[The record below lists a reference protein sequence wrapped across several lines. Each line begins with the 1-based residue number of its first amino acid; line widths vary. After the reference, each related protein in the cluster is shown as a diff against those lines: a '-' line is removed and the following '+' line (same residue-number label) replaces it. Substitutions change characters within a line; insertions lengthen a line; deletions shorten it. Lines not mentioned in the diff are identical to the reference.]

1 MNFMKKLNITQY
13 SIFSYIFFFALIFIP
28 MSLVWYATSKQSVM
42 KQVELSTKN
51 VLLQSKA
58 SFESDLTQLD
68 LLAQQLPYDSAIS
81 LSKLADP
88 YETIASRSALLKYRL
103 NNAFIEQIYLFYPD
117 DQTKLYSPNGSTEIK
132 DLLALRKMTISK
144 DELITFLNQTA
155 PVFSSI
161 DQQQAEG
168 QTFFYSVP
176 TTDSFGSHQATML
189 FIIKKAAM
197 DNLFAPLSEIEH
209 QYFYLIDA
217 NQQILSF
224 SRQASTLESS
234 LANKFENKG
243 TLPAKIRQGNET
255 FTVQSIVNNSLQLRY
270 LAIVNTKVALAKIS
284 QVYKLSIYLIL
295 AVLIIGLVV
304 SLFLARQSLR
314 PYKKIESLLLKHDK
328 DSPNNQ
334 SLSFEDL
341 HSKVSNFLSENNHLK
356 DEIIQQKPYIKESLL
371 HQLLTGQ
378 LNDLSKTQSLFQAS
392 FNESSKTA
400 YFSVVISLEEISDTP
415 TSISDHVIKQILQ
428 QLNQIKQ
435 TDFEWIG
442 TKCIGENALTLL
454 VATNHTRPQIEI
466 LDELVEALVELCG
479 VALPI
484 GVGTTTSNLLAVKH
498 SFIEALAAL
507 SYRYKNATQMIYYYT
522 DMPSGQTGGAYAF
535 SFPEDKQ
542 LKLMQSLTKG
552 NETVALETLE
562 ELIQYG
568 ITHCETFQL
577 FRMYSYFL
585 MNTYANFSALLP
597 EDQLLQELEVL
608 VDVNN
613 YQTLELHLQTLT
625 QMICSQV
632 EEQVQTEES
641 DLKVALFSY
650 IEAHYNSDFLT
661 LESLSET
668 FALSSTTINKIM
680 KEETDT
686 TFAKY
691 LANIRME
698 KIKQALI
705 ETDEPIKEIIQSNGY
720 YDVSNFTRKFRQV
733 VGVTPGQFRTIHR

>member
-13 SIFSYIFFFALIFIP
+13 SIVSHIFFFALIFIP
-28 MSLVWYATSKQSVM
+28 MSLVWYATSKQSVI

-103 NNAFIEQIYLFYPD
+103 NDAFIEQIYLFYPED
-117 DQTKLYSPNGSTEIK
+117 ETKLYSPNGSTEIQ
-132 DLLALRKMTISK
+132 DLLALRGMAITK
-144 DELITFLNQTA
+144 DELITFLNQPA

-161 DQQQAEG
+161 DQKQANA

-189 FIIKKAAM
+189 FIIKKAAI
-197 DNLFAPLSEIEH
+197 DNLFVPLSENDH

-217 NQQILSF
+217 NQQVLSF
-224 SRQASTLESS
+224 SRQAPILEPALTSKIGIKSDLST
-234 LANKFENKG
+234 
-243 TLPAKIRQGNET
+243 KIKQGNES
-255 FTVQSIVNNSLQLRY
+255 FTIQSIVNNGLQLRY
-270 LAIVNTKVALAKIS
+270 LAIVNTKIALAKIS

-328 DSPNNQ
+328 ESHNNH
-334 SLSFEDL
+334 SLTFEDI
-341 HSKVSNFLSENNHLK
+341 HSKVSNFLSENSHLK

-378 LNDLSKTQSLFQAS
+378 LNDLTKAQSLFQSS
-392 FNESSKTA
+392 FKESSKTT
-400 YFSVVISLEEISDTP
+400 YFSIVISLEEIGDAP
-415 TSISDHVIKQILQ
+415 TLLSDHVIKQILQ

-454 VATNHTRPQIEI
+454 VATKTTRPQVEI

-522 DMPSGQTGGAYAF
+522 DMPSGQISGAYAF

-542 LKLMQSLTKG
+542 LKLIQSLTKG

-568 ITHCETFQL
+568 IAHCETFQL

-585 MNTYANFSALLP
+585 INTYANFSATLP

-625 QMICSQV
+625 QIICSHV

-641 DLKVALFSY
+641 DLKIALFGY
-650 IEAHYNSDFLT
+650 IEEQYNSDFLT
-661 LESLSET
+661 LESLAET
-668 FALSSTTINKIM
+668 FALSPTTINKIM
-680 KEETDT
+680 KEETNT

-691 LANIRME
+691 LANVRME

-705 ETDEPIKEIIQSNGY
+705 ETDDPIKEIIQSNGY